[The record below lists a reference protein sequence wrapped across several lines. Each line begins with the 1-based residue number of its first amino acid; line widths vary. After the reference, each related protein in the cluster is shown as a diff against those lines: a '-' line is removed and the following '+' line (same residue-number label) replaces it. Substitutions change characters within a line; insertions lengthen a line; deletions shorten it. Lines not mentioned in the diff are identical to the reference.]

1 MDLKNLKKKLNE
13 NPELIFKKLG
23 IKYELFGDNIYCPC
37 PIHESSDNPKAL
49 SFAIDRGI
57 WKCWTRDCQHHYQND
72 VFGLIMGTLS
82 SQSGE
87 QKTFSD
93 VLKWCKNVLNI
104 SGGYNKVKDQ
114 DPIAEDPF
122 INIVHLLTQK
132 NKTIEHNSLDIKFT
146 YSCPSSYFY
155 DRGFKKN
162 TLKYFNVGD
171 CLEKGTM
178 YERCIIPIHNDDG
191 SKIVGILGRAIKEYR
206 QPKFLFYPKGFDK
219 RYFLYN
225 YHRALE
231 HIKKTNTLFI
241 VEGQGD
247 VWRLYESGVKNAVSI
262 FGKTITKEQ
271 ENKINS
277 LPITH
282 LVVLTDND
290 QAGRESKIQ
299 IKRQFGRMY
308 KITFPKLTSKDVGDM
323 KTKDVNKLLESLK
336 GCY

>member
-1 MDLKNLKKKLNE
+1 
-13 NPELIFKKLG
+13 
-23 IKYELFGDNIYCPC
+23 
-37 PIHESSDNPKAL
+37 
-49 SFAIDRGI
+49 
-57 WKCWTRDCQHHYQND
+57 
-72 VFGLIMGTLS
+72 
-82 SQSGE
+82 
-87 QKTFSD
+87 
-93 VLKWCKNVLNI
+93 
-104 SGGYNKVKDQ
+104 
-114 DPIAEDPF
+114 
-122 INIVHLLTQK
+122 
-132 NKTIEHNSLDIKFT
+132 
-146 YSCPSSYFY
+146 
-155 DRGFKKN
+155 
-162 TLKYFNVGD
+162 
-171 CLEKGTM
+171 
-178 YERCIIPIHNDDG
+178 
-191 SKIVGILGRAIKEYR
+191 VGILGRAIKEYR

-231 HIKKTNTLFI
+231 QIKKTNTLFI

>member
-1 MDLKNLKKKLNE
+1 MDLKILKKKLNE

-49 SFAIDRGI
+49 SFAIHKGI

-72 VFGLIMGTLS
+72 VFGLIRGTLS

-87 QKTFSD
+87 EKTFSD
-93 VLKWCKNVLNI
+93 VLKWCSNVLNI
-104 SGGYNKVKDQ
+104 KTKYNNIKKSVEED
-114 DPIAEDPF
+114 DDPF
-122 INIVHLLTQK
+122 FDMI
-132 NKTIEHNSLDIKFT
+132 KTISRVDKVVDLQAIDINFK
-146 YSCPSSYFY
+146 YESPSEYFY
-155 DRGFKKN
+155 GRGFKKK

-171 CLEKGTM
+171 CYDKGVM
-178 YERCIIPIHNDDG
+178 CERSIIPIHNDDG
-191 SKIVGILGRAIKEYR
+191 SKIVGIVGRSIKEYR

-219 RYFLYN
+219 RYCLYN

-231 HIKKTNTLFI
+231 DIKKTNTLFI
-241 VEGQGD
+241 AEGQGD
-247 VWRLYESGVKNAVSI
+247 IWKLYEAGIKNAVSI

-271 ENKINS
+271 ENKIS
-277 LPITH
+277 KLPITR

-299 IKRQFGRMY
+299 IKRQFSRMY
-308 KITFPKLTSKDVGDM
+308 KLIFPQLTNKDIGEM
-323 KTKDVNKLLESLK
+323 KINDIKKLLENLK
-336 GCY
+336 GSY